1 MAKTLKIVDAGGEFP
16 TVNFLAPGSGF
27 RLSDNGLKGAML
39 EADQILAES
48 GMASEVVD
56 ALTVSAFAASH
67 DDASSKLQ
75 GLFNMLRKAAH
86 FDLANWQKA
95 PVYWQ
100 DQHVTE
106 TGARFARILR
116 AQKFGQ
122 TSFWAKRFEAANIIA
137 EQALDIVREHP
148 WRDTAP
154 GVLPTALGLLDD
166 TEKVLNGGFETAG
179 GGGADIWANWNENA
193 DTGTLVNET
202 TLVHSGADAAKMT
215 AGDVVGNTY
224 AWALITV
231 TPGAT
236 HQLTFWTRGDGTNA
250 GRYRL
255 YDHTNS
261 AEMSG
266 GATTTG
272 VTGTTYTEVS
282 IPFTAPAGCV
292 AVRVYGYAPGANG
305 GIAYFDDVSVK
316 AVKTRIHVPGAQH
329 ASPATHLY
337 NYDLSLTAFS
347 ANQIAAN
354 GITLFSVA
362 GSVPAVGDIVYIGWN
377 VRPGNEFVLPIAT
390 ALAATGLTVVPEAYI
405 SGAWTAL
412 TPGTQINC
420 LPDPGTNYG
429 SVFGSIGEWLLSI
442 APGFYWQTVAIN
454 SVTAYWV
461 RLRITALT
469 TWTTTPVT
477 HASETCYTP
486 QKPYFTIPST
496 AIKGDAPPR
505 ALFRMYAGKGGG
517 TTPGMGTLSR
527 VLFGAKKASVTA
539 FDSQLQLHQY
549 GLPAGWARTL
559 GTDAAEE
566 ANPRCSEGYCV
577 GVSFA
582 TDATMKVRDTLV
594 GTSLWDDYEGLYNVF
609 LIAEQVGGANADM
622 KVKARFFLG
631 SGASGDSYVETDIA
645 YLGTHDAGYEVVDL
659 GSIRIPFGDAA
670 FVDTM
675 TADIAIQVF
684 AQRVSGASTLRL
696 SRIVM
701 IPTDVWYGW
710 VDDDAT
716 RDVNGGGTTLKD
728 LAYVDM
734 DMDVLLNRT
743 GKFTKVGANY
753 IPIYAWHR
761 SSAGATLKPA
771 TAYRIYMLPMHYPT
785 TFGTGP
791 FANTAGSMVSIE
803 AYVHNSYL
811 TLRGAG

>member
-1 MAKTLKIVDAGGEFP
+1 VAKTLKIIDAGGEFP
-16 TVNFLAPGSGF
+16 TVDFLAPGTGF

-39 EADQILAES
+39 EADQIMAES

-56 ALTVSAFAASH
+56 ALTVSAFGISH
-67 DDASSKLQ
+67 DDAASRLQ
-75 GLFNMLRKAAH
+75 VLFNMLRKAAH
-86 FDLANWQKA
+86 VDATNWQKA

-100 DQHVTE
+100 DQHATE
-106 TGARFARILR
+106 TGARFARIIR

-122 TSFWAKRFEAANIIA
+122 TSFWAKRFEAASIIA

-154 GVLPTALGLLDD
+154 GVLPAPLTL
-166 TEKVLNGGFETAG
+166 TKVDGS
-179 GGGADIWANWNENA
+179 AD
-193 DTGTLVNET
+193 
-202 TLVHSGADAAKMT
+202 
-215 AGDVVGNTY
+215 
-224 AWALITV
+224 
-231 TPGAT
+231 
-236 HQLTFWTRGDGTNA
+236 
-250 GRYRL
+250 
-255 YDHTNS
+255 
-261 AEMSG
+261 
-266 GATTTG
+266 
-272 VTGTTYTEVS
+272 
-282 IPFTAPAGCV
+282 
-292 AVRVYGYAPGANG
+292 
-305 GIAYFDDVSVK
+305 
-316 AVKTRIHVPGAQH
+316 KTRIHVPGIQH

-337 NYDLSLTAFS
+337 NYDLSVTTFS
-347 ANQIAAN
+347 ANQIAATA
-354 GITLFSVA
+354 ITLFSVA
-362 GSVPAVGDIVYIGWN
+362 ASVPAVGDIVYIGWN
-377 VRPGNEFVLPIAT
+377 VRPGHAFVVPMSAT
-390 ALAATGLTVVPEAYI
+390 LQAATGLTIVAEAWI
-405 SGAWTAL
+405 GGAWVAL
-412 TPGTQINC
+412 TAGTQIHI
-420 LPDPGTNYG
+420 LPDPGTNYA
-429 SVFGSIGEWLLSI
+429 SIFGAAGEWWL
-442 APGFYWQTVAIN
+442 AFNPGATWQTTAIN
-454 SVTAYWV
+454 AITAYWV
-461 RLRITALT
+461 RLRITTLT
-469 TWTTTPVT
+469 SWTTTGVT

-486 QKPYFTIPST
+486 QKPYFTIPAASL
-496 AIKGDAPPR
+496 KGDAPPR
-505 ALFRMYAGKGGG
+505 VLFRMYAGKGGG

-566 ANPRCSEGYCV
+566 ADPRCSDGYRV

-594 GTSLWDDYEGLYNVF
+594 GTSLWDDYEGTYQVF
-609 LIAEQVGGANADM
+609 LIAEQVGGANADT

-631 SGASGDSYVETDIA
+631 SGVSGDSYVETDIA

-675 TADIAIQVF
+675 TADIAVQVF
-684 AQRVSGASTLRL
+684 AQRVSGAGTLRL
-696 SRIVM
+696 SRIVL

-761 SSAGATLKPA
+761 STQGATLEPA

-791 FANTAGSMVSIE
+791 FVNTAGSMVSIE